1 MKSNHSSLFLERMR
15 KNRLAHSIG
24 MAMAAL
30 FSLKVAEVEAEDA
43 VVSVD
48 AEDLKQPSSAGL
60 DIGPQPE
67 PLASPRLLGAP
78 PPMVLDNPDTVGVR
92 ATGNSVSVSEM
103 NIQANATGTVG
114 VLAEQGGAVRID
126 DSTLYTSG
134 AAVWPSGQP
143 SVAILATG
151 TDSVVDGENLDISA
165 DPGNYMT
172 GAAVAID
179 GGTVNLRNSHVSDH
193 SIVIAQG
200 AGSSL
205 NLMGSEVDWVMGG
218 DQGKVTVKDSTV
230 HGAVQLDGPSH
241 AEISGSTFDY
251 ATSSSPFAYLQG
263 HNESFNSEPSP
274 IQTFKVD
281 NSQFGSED
289 GLNAG
294 RGVEISGNVELEM
307 TNSTLHADD
316 MGVWLSTGMSMDSEN
331 TASATIENSQIQV
344 GSEKGGLFGVGVD
357 NSSPTSQAQVILK
370 NTDVTVHSGF
380 NDGSQYQG
388 ATSGL
393 DIWGSGKTDIQLD
406 GSHIAASTDNSEETA
421 IGANLHNAAAT
432 VTLRNDSS
440 VVGQDVGI
448 RASNQYFP
456 ELPADN
462 TVTVDNSLVK
472 SEQGTAVEVQDFA
485 QLTVDVKNN
494 GRVESGNGVLADVT
508 SQGKLTLNVEGSQLS
523 GDVRS
528 DRAEGEVTHWVQEGD
543 DWVEESLFTTSSSAN
558 VNLQNSAQWTGTG
571 SNIDAM
577 SIDPTSQWT
586 MTGNSNVGQL
596 DTQGTVAFQPG
607 NGYKTLTVE
616 GDLDGSGTFA
626 MNTDI
631 AERQGDQLVV
641 QGTARGAHQLAI
653 EDSGKQPAH
662 LDALKIVDTNGGSAS
677 FDLKGGHV
685 DAGAY
690 RYNLTQSADDWYLAY
705 HDLVPTDPVVP
716 TEPGE
721 PSDPTRPVDPVDPL
735 DPTEPGEPADPTGPD
750 DRVAPIPPVTP
761 ALPEPRPQDLSK
773 GANAALGMQSATS
786 LLFNAEMDSLNQRLG
801 DIRGEKG
808 EGGVWVR
815 GLGKRFEVD
824 SGKSREFDQDIQGV
838 QVGADKAIPLASG
851 KLHVGGMVGAS
862 KADMDFGEGAKGE
875 VDATSVG
882 AYGTYLRE
890 DGWYVD
896 GVAKLQNFD
905 ADVKM
910 PNNLGRSVKGD
921 YSGKGVGIS
930 VEAGKHIKLEND
942 WFVEPQAQLSASRV
956 DGPDYTSSDG
966 MKVDGEAMDSLQGR
980 IGARFGKFIPLDQ
993 GRSLQPFVKI
1003 NQIHEFKGNADVKVN
1018 DVVKL
1023 DNALPGSRTEIGV
1036 GAQLNLGEKHKV
1048 YVEAEAAKGDEVEQ
1062 PVGVNIGYR
1071 YDW

>member
-103 NIQANATGTVG
+103 NIQANATDTIG
-114 VLAEQGGAVRID
+114 VLAEQGGTVDIK
-126 DSTLYTSG
+126 DSTLF
-134 AAVWPSGQP
+134 AKAEFVWPFGQP
-143 SVAILATG
+143 SVAIKATG
-151 TDSVVDGENLDISA
+151 AGSVVNGDNLDISTP
-165 DPGNYMT
+165 DT
-172 GAAVAID
+172 GAIAVMADD
-179 GGTVNLRNSHVSDH
+179 GATVKLRNSYLSDGTIVSASGVGSNLELINSDADFVMGNDQ
-193 SIVIAQG
+193 SAVTVTDSTLRGGLQLSDGGGSADIS
-200 AGSSL
+200 GSSL
-205 NLMGSEVDWVMGG
+205 GG
-218 DQGKVTVKDSTV
+218 
-230 HGAVQLDGPSH
+230 L
-241 AEISGSTFDY
+241 F
-251 ATSSSPFAYLQG
+251 G
-263 HNESFNSEPSP
+263 HNESFGPEPAP
-274 IQTFKVD
+274 LQTFKVD
-281 NSQFGSED
+281 NSQIGGESTD
-289 GLNAG
+289 
-294 RGVEISGNVELEM
+294 RGVQLGGNIEFEM
-307 TNSTLHADD
+307 KNSTVHAND
-316 MGVWLSTGMSMDSEN
+316 MGMWLSTGMSMDSKN
-331 TASATIENSQIQV
+331 TASVTIENSQIQV
-344 GSEKGGLFGVGVD
+344 GSEKGGLFGIEVD
-357 NSSPTSQAQVILK
+357 NSSPSAQAQVVLK
-370 NTDVTVHSGF
+370 DTSVKVHSGDS
-380 NDGSQYQG
+380 DGTYYQG
-388 ATSGL
+388 DRSGL
-393 DIWGSGKTDIQLD
+393 GVWGSGQTDFQLD
-406 GSHIAASTDNSEETA
+406 GSHIAVSTDNPEETA
-421 IGANLHNAAAT
+421 IGVNLHNAAAT

-494 GRVESGNGVLADVT
+494 GRVESGNGVLADVIN
-508 SQGKLTLNVEGSQLS
+508 QGKLTLNVDGSQLS
-523 GDVRS
+523 GDIRS
-528 DRAEGEVTHWVQEGD
+528 DRAEGEITHWVQEGD

-577 SIDPTSQWT
+577 RIDPTSQWT

-641 QGTARGAHQLAI
+641 QGTARGTHQLAI

-662 LDALKIVDTNGGSAS
+662 LDALKVVDTNGGPAS

-1062 PVGVNIGYR
+1062 PVGINIGYR